1 MILYTEE
8 HVNTEYEKVISFF
21 IYQNFKIH
29 CFFNKLQGIHNKH
42 KLITVLVLG
51 YFYNLHLWKSLDHKS
66 QRSQIKISWQGFIT

>member
-8 HVNTEYEKVISFF
+8 HVNTEYEKVIPFF
-21 IYQNFKIH
+21 IYQNFEIH

-42 KLITVLVLG
+42 KLLTVLVLG

-66 QRSQIKISWQGFIT
+66 Q